1 VFACRLSISKDLA
14 VYVPDDGDDA
24 TRSPPPADSSMVQQL
39 LTETYSVI
47 GEPDGLYGTT
57 ASYDVDP
64 SVRMK
69 FYLHEEKWHRA
80 LATYNLQN
88 AHSCPPNCLVQVE
101 HFYGWLIL
109 TIYVFFSAYETLVYP
124 M

>member
-1 VFACRLSISKDLA
+1 MFIILRLFSCRSSISKDLA
-14 VYVPDDGDDA
+14 IYIDDDGDTA
-24 TRSPPPADSSMVQQL
+24 PPPTTTDSSTVQQL

-64 SVRMK
+64 SVRVK

-88 AHSCPPNCLVQVE
+88 VQSHPPDGLVQVK
-101 HFYGWLIL
+101 HF
-109 TIYVFFSAYETLVYP
+109 
-124 M
+124 